1 MSTDTNSVQACLG
14 VNCLSALPSN
24 PFEAGWRDGY
34 CPECLDELA
43 RDEIRAEQQ
52 DARNEVERP
61 TPITDADR
69 HEWHYGF
76 SSMEKSKFGE
86 WVKADTCADLE
97 RQLSEAR
104 AEIEIGRNL
113 WRASSVCRE
122 LTEQRDRLAEALRNL
137 MAVIDSHDI
146 QTEDCDRR
154 GHLYCDC
161 LHRTRK
167 PALAALAALDR
178 KEEE

>member
-14 VNCLSALPSN
+14 INCLSALPSN
-24 PFEAGWRDGY
+24 PFEAGWRKGY

-43 RDEIRAEQQ
+43 RDEIRAERQEVM
-52 DARNEVERP
+52 NEVERP

-86 WVKADTCADLE
+86 WVQADTCAALE
-97 RQLSEAR
+97 RQLAEAR

-122 LTEQRDRLAEALRNL
+122 LTEQRDRLAEALQKIQRRT
-137 MAVIDSHDI
+137 VIAGSVD
-146 QTEDCDRR
+146 EYRR
-154 GHLYCDC
+154 GQFD
-161 LHRTRK
+161 
-167 PALAALAALDR
+167 ALSACSEIASTALAALDR